1 MANSVIDQANGSG
14 ASTKVRLWVFG
25 VLATASLMLVAG
37 TLLAA
42 TIDGTPRP
50 WTGLTFVIAMGLALV
65 VGLSKTSS
73 A

>member
-1 MANSVIDQANGSG
+1 LANSVVDQPKAPS
-14 ASTKVRLWVFG
+14 ASKVRAWVTG
-25 VLATASLMLVAG
+25 VLVTASLMLVAG
-37 TLLAA
+37 ILLAG
-42 TIDGTPRP
+42 TIDGVAKP

>member
-1 MANSVIDQANGSG
+1 
-14 ASTKVRLWVFG
+14 
-25 VLATASLMLVAG
+25 MLVAG
-37 TLLAA
+37 VLLAT
-42 TIDGTPRP
+42 TIDGVAKP

>member
-1 MANSVIDQANGSG
+1 
-14 ASTKVRLWVFG
+14 
-25 VLATASLMLVAG
+25 MLVAG
-37 TLLAA
+37 ILLAG
-42 TIDGTPRP
+42 TIDGVARP